1 MDPEIKTITLT
12 CYEYDRYVRMAEKV
26 AVISRII
33 GKDNDE
39 GDVPVRLLREII
51 GEI

>member
-12 CYEYDRYVRMAEKV
+12 CYEYDRYVRMTEKV

-33 GKDNDE
+33 SKDDDE
-39 GDVPVRLLREII
+39 GAVQVRLLREII